1 MMEDLLSWVDKAV
14 EASDGDYE
22 AAARQNGILPIDCTS
37 SILGYA
43 THYGK
48 LPVIGVNANLIGQE
62 RQFAGWH
69 EMGHVKDGHIWEAQ
83 ASNGLWDAA
92 FFSDEVDSQT
102 ISRHERTANLVAAHA
117 VINTERTLEEIGY
130 NSPTLRQY
138 RELQRTIGKAK
149 NEYEQLMF
157 SAGKTG
163 RAKDII
169 RKRVQQLRLMLEDKE
184 ELEYQLRDMD
194 ICKTLSQVAAN
205 LGTTERV
212 LRYKLEALRIL
223 GYDVDAQEL
232 ERYDRMF
239 EKVNPNH

>member
-22 AAARQNGILPIDCTS
+22 AVARQNGILPIDCTS

-43 THYGK
+43 THYGC
-48 LPVIGVNANLIGQE
+48 LPVIGLNIKLTGLD
-62 RQFAGWH
+62 RQYAGWH
-69 EMGHVKDGHIWEAQ
+69 EIGHVKDGHIWEAQ
-83 ASNGLWDAA
+83 ASSGLMDTS
-92 FFSDEVDSQT
+92 FFSEEVDSRT
-102 ISRHERTANLVAAHA
+102 LSRHERVANLVAAHA
-117 VINTERTLEEIGY
+117 VIHTERTLEEIGY

-138 RELQRTIGKAK
+138 RELQRTIGKVK

-157 SAGKTG
+157 STGKTG
-163 RAKDII
+163 RAKEII
-169 RKRVQQLRLMLEDKE
+169 RRRIQQLRLMLEDKE

-194 ICKTLSQVAAN
+194 ICRTLSQVAAN

-223 GYDVDAQEL
+223 GYDVDVQEL

-239 EKVNPNH
+239 EGIGPNR